1 MTPERQLKRNLRS
14 LTISVAAAGIAV
26 AILVTAI
33 YHTVRRDQM
42 ALAARQLEHHDLAF
56 EYLSSIGYGGF
67 IHHFKNWVIRPAEV
81 QYRDAAIASVD
92 RALTLLDRMEQELV
106 AVGITLAPTAQRETL
121 QAYRKMIDVVSEM
134 NAEGADIAETDRT
147 VRISDSSA
155 LAEIGALRSALATA
169 MTEQQVRLED
179 RNLLLYLLPFGLV
192 ALTSLIVMALI
203 RQRAQLRFDH
213 DSARIDEM
221 EKFTQI
227 AVHDLRAPLRQI
239 TALAEFARGDLDQP
253 DIDMRAAVANHL
265 ETILDRADKLDE
277 VVLAIFRY
285 ITVEG
290 ASQEVSEVDLHALVQ
305 SIARTHLPE
314 GASLTMEGEFPTVR
328 AQRVELEIILRNL
341 ISNAVK
347 HHPEKR
353 PQIVVRHTRD
363 KRRHCF
369 EVQDDGPGIEE
380 KFAEKVFEMFWSL
393 NARDLPGDVAG
404 VGLALVR
411 RIILKWGT
419 DLSLR
424 NATPNG
430 AVFRFTMP
438 SL

>member
-1 MTPERQLKRNLRS
+1 M
-14 LTISVAAAGIAV
+14 
-26 AILVTAI
+26 
-33 YHTVRRDQM
+33 
-42 ALAARQLEHHDLAF
+42 
-56 EYLSSIGYGGF
+56 
-67 IHHFKNWVIRPAEV
+67 
-81 QYRDAAIASVD
+81 
-92 RALTLLDRMEQELV
+92 
-106 AVGITLAPTAQRETL
+106 
-121 QAYRKMIDVVSEM
+121 
-134 NAEGADIAETDRT
+134 
-147 VRISDSSA
+147 
-155 LAEIGALRSALATA
+155 
-169 MTEQQVRLED
+169 
-179 RNLLLYLLPFGLV
+179 
-192 ALTSLIVMALI
+192 
-203 RQRAQLRFDH
+203 
-213 DSARIDEM
+213 
-221 EKFTQI
+221 
-227 AVHDLRAPLRQI
+227 
-239 TALAEFARGDLDQP
+239 
-253 DIDMRAAVANHL
+253 
-265 ETILDRADKLDE
+265 
-277 VVLAIFRY
+277 VLAIFRY